1 MGRSLVIVESPAK
14 AKTIN
19 KYLGRDYTVK
29 ASIGH
34 VMDLPKKTIGIRLPD
49 EPKKKKKKSKRKSK
63 VEEKPHKPIS
73 IDDAKI
79 FEPTLEIIYGKGKV
93 INDLRKS
100 AANADAVYL
109 AGDPDREGEA
119 ISAHLRAVLTKPSKY
134 EEAEPSGFGR
144 FGKNGKNGN
153 GKDEKAEAEAA
164 AAEAKGKGKGGKG
177 KKGKAGKKE
186 DKDEIEVPAIDPKKI
201 FRVTFNEITPKAI
214 RAAFEKPRQ
223 VDTNLVDAQQARRVL
238 DRIVGYKISPLLWDK
253 VRRGL
258 SAGRV
263 QTVAVR
269 LIVEREQEIRA
280 FVPVEYW
287 SIHAMLDSGQPPIF
301 EAKLHKYKGEDIE
314 VSNQEAAEKIVA
326 AVSKAKWEVASV
338 NQREK
343 KRNPPPPFTTS
354 KLQQASYNRLRYTA
368 KRTMGIAQRLY
379 EGVDMGEEGS
389 VALITYMRTDSVNV
403 SADALTQVRDMIP
416 EKFGSSYLPEKPN
429 YYKSKKDAQEAH
441 EAVRPTDVTRSPEDV
456 RKYLDDDLFKLY
468 QLIWQRFVASQ
479 MMPAVFDQTTIDISA
494 GDYTFR
500 ATGSVQKFDGYLRV
514 YQTPAA
520 VTDRE
525 DDEKDD
531 DGEGKNL
538 PRVEEGQVLRLDQ
551 IRPDQHFTEPPPRY
565 TEATLVKE
573 LEEKGIGRPS
583 TYASII
589 STIVEREYVRKDQGR
604 FTPTMLGERVNALL
618 VKSFDDVFDATFTAR
633 LEEEL
638 DEIEEGKLPWRDAVR
653 EFWGKF
659 VVDLTKADDEMIS
672 YKAGIPTGKKCEKC
686 GQGELLERISRHGFF
701 LGCSRYPDCDFIQDM
716 APELSD
722 DTESKTEY
730 CENCGKEMLMK
741 RGRFGAF
748 LACSGYPDCKTT
760 RRLVEGT
767 RIALQPDEPLEEKCQ
782 LCSNHLIKKHG
793 RFGTFIGCSGYPKC
807 KYTRP
812 ITMGIKCP
820 KCSDGEFVKR
830 GSMGKG
836 GRGRPR
842 VFYGCSRYPDCDFT
856 TPNMPIAEPCPKC
869 GAPFIV
875 EKKSKIGVVH
885 TCLKEGCDWEQLAP
899 EPQPAVVP
907 APVEEPTPVGAK
919 P

>member
-63 VEEKPHKPIS
+63 AEEKPHKPIS

-134 EEAEPSGFGR
+134 EEAQPSGNGR
-144 FGKNGKNGN
+144 FGKNGNGN

-164 AAEAKGKGKGGKG
+164 KGKAGKG

-214 RAAFEKPRQ
+214 RAAFDKPRQ

-238 DRIVGYKISPLLWDK
+238 DRIVGYKVSPLLWDK

-287 SIHAMLDSGQPPIF
+287 SIHAMLDAGQPPIF

-314 VSNQEAAEKIVA
+314 VSNQEAADKIVA
-326 AVSKAKWEVASV
+326 AVGKAKWEVASV

-354 KLQQASYNRLRYTA
+354 KLQQAAYNRLRYTA

-403 SADALTQVRDMIP
+403 SADALTQVREMIP

-520 VTDRE
+520 VTDRD

-538 PRVEEGQVLRLDQ
+538 PRVEEGQILRLDQ

-653 EFWGKF
+653 EFWEKF
-659 VVDLTKADDEMIS
+659 VVDLAKADDEMIS

-820 KCSDGEFVKR
+820 KCNDGEFVKR

-875 EKKSKIGVVH
+875 EKKSKIGTVH

-899 EPQPAVVP
+899 EPQPAAVP